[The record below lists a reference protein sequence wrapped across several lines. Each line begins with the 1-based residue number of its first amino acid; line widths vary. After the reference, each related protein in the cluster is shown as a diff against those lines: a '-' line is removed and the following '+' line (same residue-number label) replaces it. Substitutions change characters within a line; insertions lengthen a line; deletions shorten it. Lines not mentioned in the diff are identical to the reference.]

1 MNLVLD
7 IGNSRT
13 KISVFRGS
21 ELVKLLV
28 RDFPDPEAVKQ
39 LIQEFPGADKAI
51 ICSTKDYPEE
61 LMNCLRQEI
70 KFVIEFSHLTPV
82 PVKVLY
88 HTPETL
94 GKDRIAAVT
103 GASLLFPG
111 KDILVIDSGS
121 AITYD
126 FINSSGEYTGGNISP
141 GLNMRFKAL
150 HHYTGRLPM
159 VAPDQDYGF
168 WGKDTFSA
176 IRAGV
181 QNGILFEM
189 EGYIGHFKK
198 IYKKMQ
204 VIFTGGDVNFFERKL
219 KNSFFVDSNLVSKG
233 LNRILE
239 YNDKKI

>member
-13 KISVFRGS
+13 KISMFSGS
-21 ELVKLLV
+21 ELIKHLVTDSPDTGLL
-28 RDFPDPEAVKQ
+28 RQ
-39 LIQEFPGADKAI
+39 LVHEFKGTDKAI

-61 LMNCLRQEI
+61 LTNFLKMEMS
-70 KFVIEFSHLTPV
+70 FVLEFSHTTPV

-88 HTPETL
+88 KTPETL
-94 GKDRIAAVT
+94 GKDRIAAVS
-103 GASLLFPG
+103 GASLLFPAE
-111 KDILVIDSGS
+111 DILVIDAGS

-141 GLNMRFKAL
+141 GLDMRFKAL
-150 HHYTGRLPM
+150 HHYTGRLPL
-159 VAPDQDYGF
+159 VDPEQDYEF
-168 WGKDTFSA
+168 WGRDTSSA

-204 VIFTGGDVNFFERKL
+204 VIFTGGNANFFERKL

>member
-1 MNLVLD
+1 MNLVID
-7 IGNSRT
+7 IGNTRT
-13 KISVFRGS
+13 KISVFNGP
-21 ELVKLLV
+21 ELLKHLV
-28 RDFPDPEAVKQ
+28 ADFPDPEVVRQ
-39 LIQEFPGADKAI
+39 LMQEFPESDKAI
-51 ICSTKDYPEE
+51 ISSTKDYPAAIANSLKEGMK
-61 LMNCLRQEI
+61 L
-70 KFVIEFSHLTPV
+70 FIEFSHLTPV

-88 HTPETL
+88 QTPETL
-94 GKDRIAAVT
+94 GRDRLAAVT
-103 GASLLFPG
+103 GASLIFPG
-111 KDILVIDSGS
+111 ENILVIDAGS

-126 FINSSGEYTGGNISP
+126 FLNCSGEYTGGNISP
-141 GLNMRFKAL
+141 GLEMRFKAL
-150 HHYTGRLPM
+150 NQFTGRLPL
-159 VAPDQDYGF
+159 VHPDEYAEI
-168 WGKDTFSA
+168 WGTDTLSA

-204 VIFTGGDVNFFERKL
+204 VIFTGGNANFFERKL

>member
-13 KISVFRGS
+13 KITVFS
-21 ELVKLLV
+21 ESGLLQHLVADSPK
-28 RDFPDPEAVKQ
+28 PEVLKGIFGQ
-39 LIQEFPGADKAI
+39 FSGIEKAI
-51 ICSTKDYPEE
+51 ICSTKDYPAW
-61 LMNCLRQEI
+61 LTSCLQQEI
-70 KFVIEFSHLTPV
+70 KYVIEFNHTTPV
-82 PVKVLY
+82 PVKVSY

-94 GKDRIAAVT
+94 GKDRLAGVV
-103 GASLLFPG
+103 GAHMLFPG
-111 KDILVIDSGS
+111 RDLLVIDAGS

-126 FINSSGEYTGGNISP
+126 FLSRSGEYTGGNISP
-141 GLNMRFKAL
+141 GLEMRFKAL
-150 HHYTGRLPM
+150 HQLTGRLPL
-159 VAPDQDYGF
+159 VSADEGEEI
-168 WGKDTFSA
+168 WGKDTASA

-204 VIFTGGDVNFFERKL
+204 VIFTGGDANFFERKL

>member
-1 MNLVLD
+1 
-7 IGNSRT
+7 
-13 KISVFRGS
+13 
-21 ELVKLLV
+21 
-28 RDFPDPEAVKQ
+28 
-39 LIQEFPGADKAI
+39 
-51 ICSTKDYPEE
+51 
-61 LMNCLRQEI
+61 
-70 KFVIEFSHLTPV
+70 
-82 PVKVLY
+82 
-88 HTPETL
+88 
-94 GKDRIAAVT
+94 
-103 GASLLFPG
+103 
-111 KDILVIDSGS
+111 
-121 AITYD
+121 
-126 FINSSGEYTGGNISP
+126 
-141 GLNMRFKAL
+141 MRFKAL

-159 VAPDQDYGF
+159 VDPEQDYGF